1 MAHFRSSLQRSR
13 RIDNLPQIAQGQQG
27 VALVHALNGRL
38 EEGRTALHEAIDIV
52 EAERS
57 ITLATY
63 CAEALAAL
71 ALAEGHASRA
81 AALMGAARETR
92 RRVMIPEW
100 TALADAADPVIAG
113 ARGLLSAQE
122 FEAAWLEEGS
132 SWDVCTALETNGV
145 RANSSRS

>member
-1 MAHFRSSLQRSR
+1 MERSHS
-13 RIDNLPQIAQGQQG
+13 IDNLPQIAQGQQG
-27 VALVHALNGRL
+27 VALVHALERTARG
-38 EEGRTALHEAIDIV
+38 GKHTALHEAIDIV

-63 CAEALAAL
+63 CS
-71 ALAEGHASRA
+71 EGASGAGPRRGTMLSRA

-100 TALADAADPVIAG
+100 TALADAAEPVIAG

-122 FEAAWLEEGS
+122 FEAAWLEGS
-132 SWDVCTALETNGV
+132 SWDVCTALEREAARTT
-145 RANSSRS
+145 SSRR